1 MTSLEQRLISKDNN
15 WSGYV
20 CFCQEN
26 GLCPSN
32 VSNLNKYAKA
42 FGVQK

>member
-20 CFCQEN
+20 CYCQEN
-26 GLCPSN
+26 GLCPKILSN
-32 VSNLNKYAKA
+32 INIYLKA
-42 FGVQK
+42 VGGEK